1 VSDDE
6 SHGGFSG
13 KHSSGSSPLHKS
25 TSWKRM
31 PVRPTE
37 RDMHLSMTR
46 PLMRAVRN
54 VTTARLC
61 SYLLTLFRFRRKNE
75 SDEEDDESL
84 DELSDDDESLDE
96 LSVDELSDES
106 DDDELSDDDDEL
118 DDDELDDEED
128 EEESRGASS

>member
-1 VSDDE
+1 
-6 SHGGFSG
+6 
-13 KHSSGSSPLHKS
+13 
-25 TSWKRM
+25 M

-96 LSVDELSDES
+96 LSVDELSD
-106 DDDELSDDDDEL
+106 DDDEL